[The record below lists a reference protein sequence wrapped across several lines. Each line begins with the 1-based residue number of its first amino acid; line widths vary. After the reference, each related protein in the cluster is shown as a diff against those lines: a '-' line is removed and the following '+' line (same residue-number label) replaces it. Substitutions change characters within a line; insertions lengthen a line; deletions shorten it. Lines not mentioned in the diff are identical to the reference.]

1 MKIFALEFLGFL
13 FLATIFA
20 SEALV
25 RHATFV
31 VQETSY
37 TRLCETKKILTVNGQ
52 FPGQTLFAETG
63 DTIIVDVQNKGN
75 QNITFHWHG
84 VKQPRNPWTDGPEF
98 ITQCP
103 IKPGGRFSQRVILS
117 DEQGTLWWHAH
128 SDWSRATVYG
138 AIVIRPKKGTNY
150 PFPKP
155 DKEVPIILGNWWK
168 SDVEEVLQEF
178 LRTGG
183 NPNVSDSLTINGQ
196 PGDLLPCSKQ
206 DTFKM
211 IVDYGKTYML
221 RMINAG
227 MNNIFLFGIANH
239 TFTIVGQDAA
249 YVKPFKSDYISIT
262 PGQTLDVLFE
272 ANQAPDHYY
281 MASKLYIGV
290 SRNAFDSS
298 TTTAI
303 LEYRGNY
310 TASSPPL
317 LPILPNI
324 TNATA
329 LISFSGRLRSLASA
343 AHPINVPLNVDKK
356 FLFTVSVN
364 FVDCN
369 NTVDCSTANNLRAKA
384 SINNITFQSP
394 KIDILEAYYRGING
408 IYGDDFPTNPPLE
421 FDYTSVN
428 LSDFSNPLRTPRNGT
443 EVSVLP
449 FNTTVELVY
458 QGTNLLGGSEHPMHL
473 HGYSFYVVG
482 SGLGNFNRTEDPKR
496 YNLVDPPLVNTI
508 NVPRNG
514 WIATRFRADNPG
526 VWLMH
531 CHFERHITWGMEMT
545 FIVRNGKRSDQKMLS
560 RPSDMPPC

>member
-1 MKIFALEFLGFL
+1 MKIFSLQVFGFL
-13 FLATIFA
+13 FLVSVFA
-20 SEALV
+20 SEAAV
-25 RHATFV
+25 RRATFV

-37 TRLCETKKILTVNGQ
+37 TRLCDTKKILTVNGQ
-52 FPGQTLFAETG
+52 YPGPTLYAETG

-75 QNITFHWHG
+75 QNITLHWHG

-117 DEQGTLWWHAH
+117 DEEGTLWWHAH
-128 SDWSRATVYG
+128 SDWSRATVHG
-138 AIVIRPKKGTNY
+138 AIVIRPKQGTNY

-155 DKEVPIILGNWWK
+155 HKEVPLILGDWWK
-168 SDVEEVLQEF
+168 SDIEEVLQEF
-178 LRTGG
+178 IRTGG
-183 NPNVSDSLTINGQ
+183 DPNASDALTINGQ
-196 PGDLLPCSKQ
+196 PGDFYNCSKQ
-206 DTFKM
+206 DTFKL

-227 MNNIFLFGIANH
+227 MNNILFFGIANH

-249 YVKPFKSDYISIT
+249 YVKPFKSDYITIT
-262 PGQTLDVLFE
+262 PGQTLDVLVE
-272 ANQAPDHYY
+272 ANQPPNHYY
-281 MASKLYIGV
+281 MASKVYIGAGLAPFV
-290 SRNAFDSS
+290 RS
-298 TTTAI
+298 TTTAV

-310 TASSPPL
+310 TASSPPP

-324 TNATA
+324 TNSTA
-329 LISFSGRLRSLASA
+329 PQSFSANLRSLASA
-343 AHPINVPLNVDKK
+343 DHPIKVPVNVDQK

-364 FVDCN
+364 FVPCN
-369 NTVDCSTANNLRAKA
+369 NTTDCRTANNQRFRA

-408 IYGDDFPTNPPLE
+408 VYGDDFPANPPLE
-421 FDYTSVN
+421 FDYTADN
-428 LSDFSNPLRTPRNGT
+428 LSAALRIPRNGT
-443 EVSVLP
+443 EVRVIP

-458 QGTNLLGGSEHPMHL
+458 QGTNLLRGIEHPMHL
-473 HGYSFYVVG
+473 HGYSFFVVG
-482 SGLGNFNRTEDPKR
+482 TGLGNFDREEDPKR

-508 NVPRNG
+508 SVPRNG
-514 WIATRFRADNPG
+514 WTAIRFTADNPG

-545 FIVRNGKRSDQKMLS
+545 FIVRNGKRSEQKILS